1 MEVRNITAELIR
13 SGESLWSQ
21 VECEIRRDC
30 VIVYARLC
38 ANEGH
43 GVEGALAES
52 ERVFNSV
59 LAGRDWLAAVCDLV
73 ARAEQRRVEIGV
85 LMDDDRAL
93 APIA

>member
-59 LAGRDWLAAVCDLV
+59 LAGRDWLAAVHWTDRMC
-73 ARAEQRRVEIGV
+73 RTFKSRRSEHE
-85 LMDDDRAL
+85 L
-93 APIA
+93 PS